1 MSTTNQSKHHSQS
14 EDKLWMQ
21 KNNYPEEW
29 LSKKSKKI
37 IEKILNKK

>member
-1 MSTTNQSKHHSQS
+1 
-14 EDKLWMQ
+14 MQ
-21 KNNYPEEW
+21 KNNYPGEW